1 MQFGKELTI
10 AAALAL
16 TANAQIT
23 AAGCS
28 NLQSVFTAFGFPTAA
43 SGTVNQAF
51 TGCGCSFAVTATNG
65 SSAAASCQIIG
76 DVWTIYSL
84 SVSSPPTTLSAFPPV
99 LVTNANSPGFE
110 WTQSLAFTNNA
121 LTGNALVL
129 SESLPS
135 RTSTLDLSN
144 NPGLAQWPALNLQGQ
159 IPNLSFQT
167 ITLTGD
173 PNLCCPAQGT
183 NGNLPTCIPASTPR
197 CAASTA
203 VPNLT
208 ATAPNNGNPPATGTS
223 NNSGVNVW
231 VAPTPSLVPY
241 ISPINAPGTI
251 VVIAIGVLLFVGGFV
266 LGGVMYFSRKNQ
278 KPVIV
283 FDEDLEL
290 ENGKGNKVGPSA

>member
-1 MQFGKELTI
+1 MQFGRELTI
-10 AAALAL
+10 LAALVL

-28 NLQSVFTAFGFPTAA
+28 NLQSVFTAFGFRTAA
-43 SGTVNQAF
+43 TAAINQAF
-51 TGCGCSFAVTATNG
+51 TGCGCSFSVTATNG
-65 SSAAASCQIIG
+65 SSAAATCQIVG

-84 SVSSPPTTLSAFPPV
+84 AVSSPPTTLSAFPPV

-110 WTQSLAFTNNA
+110 WTQS
-121 LTGNALVL
+121 
-129 SESLPS
+129 
-135 RTSTLDLSN
+135 LDLSN

-183 NGNLPTCIPASTPR
+183 NGNLPACIPASTPR
-197 CAASTA
+197 CTASAVVPSSTA
-203 VPNLT
+203 TVSS
-208 ATAPNNGNPPATGTS
+208 NGNPPTTGTS
-223 NNSGVNVW
+223 NNGGVNVW

-251 VVIAIGVLLFVGGFV
+251 VVISIGVLLFIGGFV
-266 LGGVMYFSRKNQ
+266 LGGVMYYSRKNQ
-278 KPVIV
+278 KPVVIL
-283 FDEDLEL
+283 DEDLEL
-290 ENGKGNKVGPSA
+290 ENGKGNRVGPSA